1 MPGPQ
6 YTKCFDYPSPGGPPF
21 HETDFLGLGL
31 KNGGIGLAFGVLT
44 GLVVGFLVG
53 GPIGAIVGL
62 LVGAFSVGF
71 TATAM
76 AITEGANLWL
86 YHRLVCLGGRKCA
99 VGSIMDPPAISDLGE
114 FDNDEFFDL
123 ALMPYAPERVKDI
136 PADTIFDD
144 GFQGG
149 LLRPRADLLSEL
161 GYFEAEDAP
170 RTHDRSKV
178 AKKWLHC
185 EAEGDFWV
193 RMADL
198 AAAMGLLGG
207 AAAVVTAGGALA
219 GAAAGCS
226 WGGFFGPIGCIIG
239 AIIGGIIGALVGA
252 GGSKL
257 VIDAVLEGIFE
268 TNPGDVDDANVGDE
282 PLGPLVR
289 GDKVVVFGEHVY
301 DGLHEGW
308 HEIHPLLAICK
319 VASFKT
325 TDGTEAS
332 FYLEWDPSFPKGS
345 TPPSHQF
352 DLALPELAEADMRAG
367 LASDPFRK
375 RATALRDRWCGLLSE
390 RFDEKVGQTQQ
401 GLDQR
406 WTVHP
411 AVDGCKPAAS
421 NGEFVPPH

>member
-1 MPGPQ
+1 V
-6 YTKCFDYPSPGGPPF
+6 
-21 HETDFLGLGL
+21 
-31 KNGGIGLAFGVLT
+31 FGALM

-62 LVGAFSVGF
+62 LVGAFTGGY

-86 YHRLVCLGGRKCA
+86 NHRLVCLGGRKCA
-99 VGSIMDPPAISDLGE
+99 VGSVMDPPVISELGE
-114 FDNDEFFDL
+114 YDNDEFFDL
-123 ALMPYAPERVKDI
+123 ALMPYAPERVRDL

-144 GFQGG
+144 GFQGQE
-149 LLRPRADLLSEL
+149 LLRPRDDLLSEL
-161 GYFEAEDAP
+161 GYYEAEDV

-178 AKKWLHC
+178 AKKWMHC

-193 RMADL
+193 RMGDL

-207 AAAVVTAGGALA
+207 AAAVATGGGALA
-219 GAAAGCS
+219 GGAAGCS

-239 AIIGGIIGALVGA
+239 AIIGAIIGGLVGL
-252 GGSKL
+252 GGSAL

-282 PLGPLVR
+282 PLGELKR

-308 HEIHPLLAICK
+308 HEIHALLAICK
-319 VASFKT
+319 VGSFKT
-325 TDGTEAS
+325 PEGTEAS
-332 FYLEWDPSFPKGS
+332 FYIEWDPGFPDRK
-345 TPPSHQF
+345 PPSHEF
-352 DLALPELAEADMRAG
+352 DPALPELAAADMRAG

-375 RATALRDRWCGLLSE
+375 RATALRDRWCRLLSE

-411 AVDGCKPAAS
+411 AVDGCMPAEPD
-421 NGEFVPPH
+421 GEFVPPH